1 MLDDVDRR
9 LLRLLQADAR
19 CSLEWLATEVGRSVA
34 SVGRR
39 VSRMRS
45 EGVIVRDVA
54 IVDPKKVGRGM
65 TFVVLVELERE
76 KRDDLERFRASL
88 NQEPLVQQSFYVTG
102 DSDFI
107 LVVRTRDMDE
117 YEALTQRLFYGNGNV
132 RRFRTS
138 VCLAPAPIG
147 TAVCMD

>member
-1 MLDDVDRR
+1 MLDDVDRH

-19 CSLEWLATEVGRSVA
+19 CSLDWLAAEVGRSVA

-39 VSRMRS
+39 LSRMRS
-45 EGVIVRDVA
+45 EGVILREVA

-65 TFVVLVELERE
+65 SFVVLVELERE
-76 KRDDLERFRASL
+76 KMSDLERFRSAL
-88 NQEPLVQQSFYVTG
+88 RREPLVQQSFYVTG
-102 DSDFI
+102 ESDFI
-107 LVVRTRDMDE
+107 LIVRARDMDE

-147 TAVCMD
+147 TAVCVD